1 MAQAKLAL
9 ITGASAGIGREFA
22 RIHAKAGGD
31 VILTA
36 RRGDALA
43 ALKAELEAAHGIT
56 AHVIAL
62 DLAAQ
67 GGAQALIAAVDQL
80 GLAPDI
86 VINNAGFGGA
96 GRHIDRDIALEQAMI
111 DLNISALVMLTHHYA
126 RQMAAKGGG
135 KILNVGSTAG
145 FLAGPHQAV
154 YFATKNFVNAYSQAL
169 DIELRSKGVSVT
181 VLAPGYVE
189 TEFAQVARLEESK
202 IVKAGGATAA
212 STALAGY
219 NAMMAGRAVIITD
232 AKLGFMINWVF
243 PWLPRRLLAKLV
255 GDTQKT

>member
-111 DLNISALVMLTHHYA
+111 DLNISALVTLTHHYA

-189 TEFAQVARLEESK
+189 TEFAQVARLEGSK
-202 IVKAGGATAA
+202 MVKAGGATAA